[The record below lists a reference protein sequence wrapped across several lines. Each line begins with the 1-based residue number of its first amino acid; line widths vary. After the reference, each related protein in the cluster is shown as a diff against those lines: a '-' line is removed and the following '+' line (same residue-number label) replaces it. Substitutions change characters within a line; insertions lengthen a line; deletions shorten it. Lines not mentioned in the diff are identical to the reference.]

1 MFLVS
6 IMDFQIMYLKKRC
19 LWRYIFFSSST
30 LDVPNVSN
38 INNLVITVNRDNA
51 YLISIKIIF
60 YSIKAL

>member
-1 MFLVS
+1 
-6 IMDFQIMYLKKRC
+6 MYLKKRC